1 MTLILQHGD
10 LLIST
15 YEPEPHLIELR
26 FKFNIIIGPHFQD
39 VTMPVMRIAGSKIAA
54 VASLAIEAE
63 VGRCSQCD
71 VSAKSASPIALDSER
86 TASP

>member
-39 VTMPVMRIAGSKIAA
+39 VSNDARYHDENRGS
-54 VASLAIEAE
+54 
-63 VGRCSQCD
+63 
-71 VSAKSASPIALDSER
+71 
-86 TASP
+86 TAR